1 MGRSVSYPTDATTV
15 LFVREED
22 PDDVFFFEDALED
35 FKSLMTEY
43 FKSLGETDVWV
54 GREDHAVLENT
65 LAYFGISEY
74 CGVISLWVL
83 PKERF
88 INLSV
93 NWTNQIA
100 DKFKKAVKS
109 SFGEVYVKVG
119 RFSDGTSVYE
129 KDEL

>member
-15 LFVREED
+15 LFVQEED

-54 GREDHAVLENT
+54 GREDHAVLENN

-74 CGVISLWVL
+74 CGMLSLWVL
-83 PKERF
+83 PKENF

-100 DKFKKAVKS
+100 DKFKKAVKN

-119 RFSDGTSVYE
+119 RFSDGTSLYE
-129 KDEL
+129 KDVL

>member
-15 LFVREED
+15 VFVREED

-35 FKSLMTEY
+35 FKSLMTEC

-54 GREDHAVLENT
+54 GREDHAVLENN

-74 CGVISLWVL
+74 CGMLSLWVL
-83 PKERF
+83 PKEDF

-100 DKFKKAVKS
+100 NKFKKAVKN
-109 SFGEVYVKVG
+109 SFGEVYVAVG
-119 RFSDGTSVYE
+119 RFSDGTSLYE
-129 KDEL
+129 KDTL

>member
-1 MGRSVSYPTDATTV
+1 MGRSVSYPSDATTV

-22 PDDVFFFEDALED
+22 PDDVFFFEYAIEE
-35 FKSLMTEY
+35 FKSLMTKY

-54 GREDHAVLENT
+54 GEEDHAVLENN

-74 CGVISLWVL
+74 CGMLSLWVL
-83 PKERF
+83 PKENF

-100 DKFKKAVKS
+100 NKFKKAVKN
-109 SFGEVYVKVG
+109 SFGEVYVA
-119 RFSDGTSVYE
+119 RASFSDGTTLYE
-129 KDEL
+129 KDAL

>member
-22 PDDVFFFEDALED
+22 PDDVFFFEDALEE

-54 GREDHAVLENT
+54 GREDHAVLENN

-74 CGVISLWVL
+74 CGMLSLWVL
-83 PKERF
+83 PKEDF

-100 DKFKKAVKS
+100 DKFKKAVKN
-109 SFGEVYVKVG
+109 SFGEVCVAVG
-119 RFSDGTSVYE
+119 RFSDGTSLYE
-129 KDEL
+129 KEEL